1 MILDSSAIYT
11 IMWLGNLKFLK
22 DASTSSL
29 AKYELGNVIWKE
41 VYLKKKLSIDEGVK
55 ILNLITRILK
65 EVEVLKVNGLEEETL
80 RLACNEGLTFYDAVY
95 LQLAIK
101 NKEALV
107 TEDNKLYQVAKN
119 YVNTYKVEELI
130 KT

>member
-101 NKEALV
+101 KQGSTSNRR
-107 TEDNKLYQVAKN
+107 Q
-119 YVNTYKVEELI
+119 
-130 KT
+130 